1 MPCRRYRG
9 SRYENNV
16 KDEGYDLKDYVNSDI
31 GSLLWQ
37 LNYVQR
43 TGLVSEKD

>member
-1 MPCRRYRG
+1 MPSERYRG

-16 KDEGYDLKDYVNSDI
+16 IEMNDNLKDYANSDI
-31 GSLLWQ
+31 GSLPCQ

-43 TGLVSEKD
+43 TGPVSGRD